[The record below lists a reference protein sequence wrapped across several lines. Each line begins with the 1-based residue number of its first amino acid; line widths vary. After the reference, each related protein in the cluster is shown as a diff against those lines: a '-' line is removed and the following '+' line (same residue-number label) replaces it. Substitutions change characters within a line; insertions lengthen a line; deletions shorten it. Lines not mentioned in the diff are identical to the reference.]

1 MENIIKYFNNR
12 ITEFILVLFG
22 IYMLLYILKIDIFI
36 IVTVILFALYFYYKY
51 NNREKEKS
59 IILRQIEPEKFKN
72 ELPLIINKYDDIID
86 FLYYIS
92 DFKQYNEQVYH
103 DFLINLNDFFTLY
116 EDYQIV
122 ALNKKELMEDVLKDT
137 KYKLLDGLSSFIYS
151 FNNSP
156 ILREKLNNSINKLN
170 DILNN
175 YFLKLEININ
185 SIDAYNNNL

>member
-1 MENIIKYFNNR
+1 MDNILKYFNNK
-12 ITEFILVLFG
+12 IIEFILVLFG
-22 IYMLLYILKIDIFI
+22 IYTLLYILKVDLAI
-36 IVTVILFALYFYYKY
+36 IVTIILFVLYFYYKY
-51 NNREKEKS
+51 NNREKEKD
-59 IILRQIEPEKFKN
+59 IILSRIEPEKFKN
-72 ELPLIINKYDDIID
+72 ELPLTINKYDDVID

-92 DFKQYNEQVYH
+92 DFKQYNEQVYR

-116 EDYQIV
+116 QDYQII
-122 ALNKKELMEDVLKDT
+122 ASHKKQLMEDVLNDT

-175 YFLKLEININ
+175 YLLKLEININ
-185 SIDAYNNNL
+185 SVDAYNNNL

>member
-1 MENIIKYFNNR
+1 MENILKYFNNK
-12 ITEFILVLFG
+12 IIEFILVLFG
-22 IYMLLYILKIDIFI
+22 IYTLLYILKVDLAI
-36 IVTVILFALYFYYKY
+36 IVTIILFVLYFYYKY
-51 NNREKEKS
+51 NNREKEKD
-59 IILRQIEPEKFKN
+59 IILSRIEPEKFKN
-72 ELPLIINKYDDIID
+72 ELPLTINKYDDVID

-116 EDYQIV
+116 QDYQII
-122 ALNKKELMEDVLKDT
+122 ASHKKQLMEDVLNDT

-175 YFLKLEININ
+175 YLLKLEININ
-185 SIDAYNNNL
+185 SVDAYNNNL

>member
-1 MENIIKYFNNR
+1 MDNILKYFNNK
-12 ITEFILVLFG
+12 IIEFILVLFG
-22 IYMLLYILKIDIFI
+22 IYTLLYILKVDLAI
-36 IVTVILFALYFYYKY
+36 IVTIILFVLYFYYKY
-51 NNREKEKS
+51 NNREKEKD
-59 IILRQIEPEKFKN
+59 IILSRIEPEKFKN
-72 ELPLIINKYDDIID
+72 GLPLTINKYDDIID

-116 EDYQIV
+116 QDYQII
-122 ALNKKELMEDVLKDT
+122 ASHKKQLMEDVLNDT

-175 YFLKLEININ
+175 YLLKLEININ
-185 SIDAYNNNL
+185 SVDAYNNNL

>member
-1 MENIIKYFNNR
+1 
-12 ITEFILVLFG
+12 
-22 IYMLLYILKIDIFI
+22 MLLYILKIDIFI

>member
-1 MENIIKYFNNR
+1 MDNILKYFNNK
-12 ITEFILVLFG
+12 IIEFILVLFG
-22 IYMLLYILKIDIFI
+22 IYALLYILKIDLA
-36 IVTVILFALYFYYKY
+36 IVITVILFVLYFYYKY
-51 NNREKEKS
+51 NNREKEKD
-59 IILRQIEPEKFKN
+59 IILSRIEPEKFKN
-72 ELPLIINKYDDIID
+72 ELPLIINKYDDVID

-103 DFLINLNDFFTLY
+103 VFLINLNDFLTLY

-122 ALNKKELMEDVLKDT
+122 APHRKQLMEDVLNDT

-175 YFLKLEININ
+175 YLLKLEININ
-185 SIDAYNNNL
+185 SVDAYNNNL

>member
-1 MENIIKYFNNR
+1 MDNILKYFNNK
-12 ITEFILVLFG
+12 IIEFILVLFG
-22 IYMLLYILKIDIFI
+22 IYALLYILKIDLA
-36 IVTVILFALYFYYKY
+36 IVITAILFVLYFYYKY
-51 NNREKEKS
+51 NNREKEKD
-59 IILRQIEPEKFKN
+59 IILNRIEPEKFKN
-72 ELPLIINKYDDIID
+72 ELPLTINKYDDVID

-116 EDYQIV
+116 QDYQII
-122 ALNKKELMEDVLKDT
+122 APHRKQLMEDVLNDT

-170 DILNN
+170 DILND
-175 YFLKLEININ
+175 YLLKLEININ
-185 SIDAYNNNL
+185 SVDAYNNNL